1 LDPVLDFFCANV
13 LELLGLDDVAKI
25 TSISVPLKFI
35 QQMKLVL
42 LELFDSL
49 VEATDTLEHVIVLP
63 LESLHILV
71 SLVQLVLELV
81 DLDQ

>member
-1 LDPVLDFFCANV
+1 MDPVLDFFCANV